1 MPFTLNASSIV
12 LSLLPPRHSFS
23 PYSPLQV
30 CVALR
35 VPFQMPWRRR
45 IPITSGDSS
54 TKSSQSK
61 LQLDGLR
68 FQASFPSHQR
78 GLSESHQRLRR
89 GFQEQNSKHKSD
101 GQVNCKKGVAADD
114 GPQHHILRSSHQ
126 RNDNDDDDS
135 DDDSDDDGS
144 NDDECHKKPS
154 RGGSSKHGT
163 GQSIESGNGGEPNN
177 NGNGGDNSN
186 NPNPTSDYSSNDGG
200 SATGGGSV
208 ASSTNGSSCS
218 VGIAETTPGPATA
231 ESTSQSLQPS
241 SVLSQ
246 SSVVSQSSSVT
257 SHCFSSQSS
266 ITSDIVP
273 STTSG
278 SLVAATSAEAI
289 TTSSS
294 PSSSSLSSSQTIRVV
309 ISSPPSTSAVPSTA
323 SASSTL
329 LSTVTS
335 PSIAL
340 TSFAPTSTA
349 VPVSP
354 SNPSSPSSDLSRTS
368 FVPIIGGIVGAVVA
382 ISAVLLGILFYLRRR
397 RKKYC
402 AKVDSGF
409 APYKSF
415 KDEKLSTNENGD
427 PPPQIPP
434 PPMMRV
440 FHRVSSLLMR
450 TYPSERRTESR
461 AQTPIHN
468 PFAETTSFASSRVS
482 WLSYVSSH
490 TPLPGSSGTIEETMR
505 SNPFDDPVDPS
516 AYPQTLS
523 SPLERVSSLLPGTTI
538 SERRRSTPLV
548 SPPPPENR
556 LSMTASAELSP
567 QEDPDRFS
575 SWTDRKTMSR
585 HSAMK
590 DSPLQKLSME
600 LYPVDVGSSNDAG
613 TYLTGLS
620 R

>member
-1 MPFTLNASSIV
+1 
-12 LSLLPPRHSFS
+12 
-23 PYSPLQV
+23 
-30 CVALR
+30 
-35 VPFQMPWRRR
+35 MPWRRR
-45 IPITSGDSS
+45 IPMSSGGNTSEKDSS
-54 TKSSQSK
+54 TKSSRSK
-61 LQLDGLR
+61 LLLDGLR
-68 FQASFPSHQR
+68 LQPSFPPHQR

-101 GQVNCKKGVAADD
+101 GQVNCKKDAAGDDD
-114 GPQHHILRSSHQ
+114 GPQHQILGPGHQ
-126 RNDNDDDDS
+126 RNDNDDNK
-135 DDDSDDDGS
+135 DSDDDGS
-144 NDDECHKKPS
+144 NDDDSDKKSS
-154 RGGSSKHGT
+154 RGGSSKSAHHGS
-163 GQSIESGNGGEPNN
+163 GHSIESGNGGESNSGNGSDQPNN
-177 NGNGGDNSN
+177 PD
-186 NPNPTSDYSSNDGG
+186 PTSDYSSNDGG

-208 ASSTNGSSCS
+208 ASSTNGSNSS
-218 VGIAETTPGPATA
+218 VGIAETTPGPATV
-231 ESTSQSLQPS
+231 ESTSQILQSS

-246 SSVVSQSSSVT
+246 SSVVSQSS
-257 SHCFSSQSS
+257 SSQSS

-278 SLVAATSAEAI
+278 SLVAATSIELI
-289 TTSSS
+289 STTSSS
-294 PSSSSLSSSQTIRVV
+294 SSLSSLSSSQTIRAV
-309 ISSPPSTSAVPSTA
+309 ISSPSTSSVPSTA

-329 LSTVTS
+329 MSTVTS
-335 PSIAL
+335 PPIAI
-340 TSFAPTSTA
+340 TSFAPTPTA
-349 VPVSP
+349 VPISP

-382 ISAVLLGILFYLRRR
+382 VSAVLLAILFCLRRR

-415 KDEKLSTNENGD
+415 KDEKLPSSQNGD
-427 PPPQIPP
+427 PPPQILP

-440 FHRVSSLLMR
+440 FHRVSSLLMH
-450 TYPSERRTESR
+450 THPSERPTESR
-461 AQTPIHN
+461 TQTPIHN

-482 WLSYVSSH
+482 WLSYVSNH
-490 TPLPGSSGTIEETMR
+490 TPVPGGSGAIEETMR

-516 AYPQTLS
+516 AYTQTLS

-548 SPPPPENR
+548 SPPPENR
-556 LSMTASAELSP
+556 FSMTASAELSP

-600 LYPVDVGSSNDAG
+600 LYPIDAGSSNDAG
-613 TYLTGLS
+613 TFLTGLS

>member
-1 MPFTLNASSIV
+1 
-12 LSLLPPRHSFS
+12 
-23 PYSPLQV
+23 
-30 CVALR
+30 
-35 VPFQMPWRRR
+35 MPWRRR
-45 IPITSGDSS
+45 IPITSGGNTSEKDPS
-54 TKSSQSK
+54 TKSSRSK

-89 GFQEQNSKHKSD
+89 GFQEQSNKHKSN
-101 GQVNCKKGVAADD
+101 GQVNCVADDD
-114 GPQHHILRSSHQ
+114 GPQHQSGHQ
-126 RNDNDDDDS
+126 RNDNDDNDGDDT
-135 DDDSDDDGS
+135 DDDGS
-144 NDDECHKKPS
+144 NDDVCDKKLS
-154 RGGSSKHGT
+154 RGGSSKSLHHGS
-163 GQSIESGNGGEPNN
+163 GQSTGSGNGGEPNN
-177 NGNGGDNSN
+177 DGNGSDNPN
-186 NPNPTSDYSSNDGG
+186 NPDPTSDYSSNDGG
-200 SATGGGSV
+200 SATEGGSV
-208 ASSTNGSSCS
+208 ASSTNGSNCS
-218 VGIAETTPGPATA
+218 VGIAETTPGPATV

-246 SSVVSQSSSVT
+246 SPVVSQSSSVA
-257 SHCFSSQSS
+257 SQCFSSQSS
-266 ITSDIVP
+266 VTSDIVP
-273 STTSG
+273 PTISG
-278 SLVAATSAEAI
+278 SLVAATSAEPI
-289 TTSSS
+289 PTTSSS
-294 PSSSSLSSSQTIRVV
+294 SSSSLLSSSQTIRVV
-309 ISSPPSTSAVPSTA
+309 LSTPSTSTVPSTA

-335 PSIAL
+335 PSIAI
-340 TSFAPTSTA
+340 TSFASTSTA
-349 VPVSP
+349 VPISP

-382 ISAVLLGILFYLRRR
+382 ISAVLLAILVCLRRR
-397 RKKYC
+397 RKKYS

-415 KDEKLSTNENGD
+415 KDEKLPTNQNGD

-450 TYPSERRTESR
+450 TYPSERHTESR

-490 TPLPGSSGTIEETMR
+490 TPLPGGSGAIEEAMR

-516 AYPQTLS
+516 AYTQSLS

-538 SERRRSTPLV
+538 SERHRSTPLV
-548 SPPPPENR
+548 SPPPENR
-556 LSMTASAELSP
+556 FSMTASAELSP

>member
-1 MPFTLNASSIV
+1 
-12 LSLLPPRHSFS
+12 
-23 PYSPLQV
+23 
-30 CVALR
+30 
-35 VPFQMPWRRR
+35 MPWRRR
-45 IPITSGDSS
+45 IPITSGGNASEKDSS
-54 TKSSQSK
+54 TKSSRSK
-61 LQLDGLR
+61 LQLDGSR
-68 FQASFPSHQR
+68 FQAPFPSHQR

-89 GFQEQNSKHKSD
+89 GFQEQNGKHKSD
-101 GQVNCKKGVAADD
+101 GQVNRKKGVADDD
-114 GPQHHILRSSHQ
+114 GPQHHILGSGHQ
-126 RNDNDDDDS
+126 RNDNDDNDGDDS
-135 DDDSDDDGS
+135 NDDGS
-144 NDDECHKKPS
+144 NDDDYDKKFS
-154 RGGSSKHGT
+154 RGGSSKSAYYGS
-163 GQSIESGNGGEPNN
+163 GQTIESENGGEPNN
-177 NGNGGDNSN
+177 DGNGSDKPSKSDPTGDCF
-186 NPNPTSDYSSNDGG
+186 SNDGG

-208 ASSTNGSSCS
+208 ASSTNGSSSS
-218 VGIAETTPGPATA
+218 VGIAETNPGPATV
-231 ESTSQSLQPS
+231 ESTSQSQQCS

-246 SSVVSQSSSVT
+246 SSFIASQS
-257 SHCFSSQSS
+257 FSSSQLSVA
-266 ITSDIVP
+266 SDIVP
-273 STTSG
+273 LTTSG
-278 SLVAATSAEAI
+278 SLVLVAATSTSPVP
-289 TTSSS
+289 TTSGSS
-294 PSSSSLSSSQTIRVV
+294 SLSSLSSSQTIRAV
-309 ISSPPSTSAVPSTA
+309 ISSPSTSAVPSTA

-335 PSIAL
+335 PPIAI
-340 TSFAPTSTA
+340 TSFAPTPTA
-349 VPVSP
+349 VPISP

-382 ISAVLLGILFYLRRR
+382 VSAVLLVILFCLRRR
-397 RKKYC
+397 RKRHC

-415 KDEKLSTNENGD
+415 KDEKLASSQNGD
-427 PPPQIPP
+427 PPPQILP

-450 TYPSERRTESR
+450 TYPSERPVESR

-490 TPLPGSSGTIEETMR
+490 TPLPGDSGAIEETMR

-516 AYPQTLS
+516 AYTQTLS

-548 SPPPPENR
+548 SPPPENR
-556 LSMTASAELSP
+556 FSMTVSAELSP

-613 TYLTGLS
+613 THLTGLP

>member
-1 MPFTLNASSIV
+1 
-12 LSLLPPRHSFS
+12 
-23 PYSPLQV
+23 
-30 CVALR
+30 
-35 VPFQMPWRRR
+35 MPWRRR
-45 IPITSGDSS
+45 IPITSGGNASEKDSS
-54 TKSSQSK
+54 TKSSRSK
-61 LQLDGLR
+61 LQLDGPR

-89 GFQEQNSKHKSD
+89 GFQEQSKYLHGKHKSE
-101 GQVNCKKGVAADD
+101 GQVDRKKGAVDDD
-114 GPQHHILRSSHQ
+114 GPQHHILGSGHQ
-126 RNDNDDDDS
+126 RNDNDDDD
-135 DDDSDDDGS
+135 GS
-144 NDDECHKKPS
+144 NDDDYDKKLS
-154 RGGSSKHGT
+154 RGSSSKSAHYGS

-177 NGNGGDNSN
+177 DGNGSDKSSN
-186 NPNPTSDYSSNDGG
+186 PDPTGDYSSNDGG

-208 ASSTNGSSCS
+208 ASSTNGSSSS
-218 VGIAETTPGPATA
+218 VGIAETNPGPATV
-231 ESTSQSLQPS
+231 ESTSQPLQSS

-246 SSVVSQSSSVT
+246 SSCVASQSFS
-257 SHCFSSQSS
+257 SSQSS
-266 ITSDIVP
+266 AASDIVP
-273 STTSG
+273 PTTSG
-278 SLVAATSAEAI
+278 SLVLVAATSTEPVP

-294 PSSSSLSSSQTIRVV
+294 SSLSSLSSSQTIRAV
-309 ISSPPSTSAVPSTA
+309 ISSPSTSAVPSTA

-335 PSIAL
+335 PSIAI
-340 TSFAPTSTA
+340 TSFAPTPTA
-349 VPVSP
+349 VPISP

-382 ISAVLLGILFYLRRR
+382 VSAVLLVILFCLRRR
-397 RKKYC
+397 RKRHC

-409 APYKSF
+409 APYNSF
-415 KDEKLSTNENGD
+415 KDEKQPSSQNGD
-427 PPPQIPP
+427 PPPQILP
-434 PPMMRV
+434 PPMMRI

-450 TYPSERRTESR
+450 TYPSERPTESR

-490 TPLPGSSGTIEETMR
+490 TPLPGGSGAIEETMR

-516 AYPQTLS
+516 AYTQTLS

-548 SPPPPENR
+548 SPPPENR
-556 LSMTASAELSP
+556 FSMTASAELSP

-575 SWTDRKTMSR
+575 SWTDRMTMSR

-600 LYPVDVGSSNDAG
+600 LYPVDAGSSNDAG
-613 TYLTGLS
+613 THLTGLP